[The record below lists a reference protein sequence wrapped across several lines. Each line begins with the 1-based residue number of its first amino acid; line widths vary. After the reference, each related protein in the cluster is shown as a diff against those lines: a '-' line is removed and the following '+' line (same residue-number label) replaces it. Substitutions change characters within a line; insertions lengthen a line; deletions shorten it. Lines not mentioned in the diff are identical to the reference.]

1 MFGGTYIVDYPLMIV
16 NTFRKFRGW
25 ERLIYDEVCRLCLE
39 RDMTISALE
48 KKLNLGNA
56 TIRGWKESEPRVG
69 TLKLVADFF
78 GVSVD
83 SLIAGNPS
91 DELRSVPEMTKEE
104 EERADRQ
111 GQAWLDSIRGG
122 DKDDA

>member
-1 MFGGTYIVDYPLMIV
+1 MIYE
-16 NTFRKFRGW
+16 N
-25 ERLIYDEVCRLCLE
+25 VCRLCLE

-83 SLIAGNPS
+83 SLIAGNQN
-91 DELRSVPEMTKEE
+91 DGLRSVPDITEEE

-111 GQAWLDSIRGG
+111 GQAWLDRIRSG